1 MTARPLLSSLSFPLS
16 PDPRYVRLWLP
27 LIRFGVGLIYRG
39 FGGYRIRGVEN
50 VPMTGRCIVACSHLS
65 LADPLAMLVACPR
78 ALFYMAAE
86 ELHQMKW
93 VGPTIRF
100 LQSYPVR
107 RGEWDSDAIA
117 HTRALLRN
125 EQGVVV
131 YPEGRISPTGE
142 LLPLYPGVAML
153 ALRERAPV
161 IPAVMQGTNG
171 FLPLGAKFVRY
182 HPKSITFGKPLDF
195 GSPRPGESIKAQVQA
210 ATDRLREAMLA
221 LGAPDY
227 QGSGRLDQSRSR

>member
-1 MTARPLLSSLSFPLS
+1 MTTTSLSLEPKAS
-16 PDPRYVRLWLP
+16 YQKLWLP

-86 ELHQMKW
+86 ELHHMKW

-107 RGEWDSDAIA
+107 RGEWDSQAIN

-161 IPAVMQGTNG
+161 IPARMRGTNQ
-171 FLPLGAKFVRY
+171 FLPLGAKFVRF

-195 GSPRPGESIKAQVQA
+195 GAPRPGESIKTQVQE

-221 LGAPDY
+221 LPG
-227 QGSGRLDQSRSR
+227 